1 MSLGNVG
8 QKKEACLTFNQLAH
22 DFPKASSNITERA
35 TQEKQRL
42 GC

>member
-1 MSLGNVG
+1 MSLGNIG

-22 DFPKASSNITERA
+22 DFPQASANIKERA

-42 GC
+42 AC